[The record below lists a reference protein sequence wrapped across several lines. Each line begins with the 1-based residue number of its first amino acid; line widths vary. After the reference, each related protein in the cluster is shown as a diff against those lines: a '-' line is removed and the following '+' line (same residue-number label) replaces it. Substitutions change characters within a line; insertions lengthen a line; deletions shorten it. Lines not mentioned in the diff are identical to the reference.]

1 MAGLLDFQSKLP
13 GLLQDDNFRL
23 GLSLLA
29 AAGPSAT
36 PLSAGQRIQQG
47 LLAFQQQKDSEED
60 RRLKHEWTQ
69 AQIGEHQV
77 KVNQQ

>member
-1 MAGLLDFQSKLP
+1 MAELFDFQSKLP
-13 GLLQDDNFRL
+13 GLLQDDGFRL

-47 LLAFQQQKDSEED
+47 LMAFQQQKDAEED
-60 RRLKHEWTQ
+60 RKLKHAMQ
-69 AQIGEHQV
+69 LA
-77 KVNQQ
+77 KPNF